1 MADFYYN
8 DPASRLGQQNLTGD
22 TDALFLKVFAGEVLS
37 VFEEANVMM
46 PLHQVRTITSGKS
59 AQFPAVGTAS
69 ATYHT
74 PGESVLE
81 TDTGTSVGNSAS
93 KYLTKFKHSEIVVS
107 INDLL
112 LSSAFIANID
122 EAKNHYDV
130 RSEYTR
136 QMGYALANQADKT
149 LLIAG
154 CIGARAATDRFGG
167 SAYLGSKIDISAGAS
182 VGAVL
187 GNDIINGLFDAAEI
201 LDEKDVPGTD
211 RYCVLSPNAYYK
223 IVNENK
229 DAINRDYGNDGN
241 GSTASGMV
249 MSVAGIRILKSNHL
263 PAADYVAP
271 TGEKNL
277 SNTNFSSAGN
287 RTQGLVFHRSAL
299 GTVKLLDLAVES
311 EYQIE
316 RQGTLMV
323 AKYAMGHKT
332 LRNEALVELTF

>member
-1 MADFYYN
+1 MAYYN
-8 DPASRLGQQNLTGD
+8 NPASRLGQINYAGGTFAND
-22 TDALFLKVFAGEVLS
+22 NALFLKVFAGEVLS

-46 PLHQVRTITSGKS
+46 PLHQVRTITSGKT
-59 AQFPAVGTAS
+59 AQFPAIGTAT

-81 TDTGTSVGNSAS
+81 TDDGTSAANT

-112 LSSAFIANID
+112 LSSTFIANID

-136 QMGYALANQADKT
+136 QMGFALANQADKS

-154 CIGARAATDRFGG
+154 CIGARATTDRFGG
-167 SAYLGSKIDISAGAS
+167 SDYLGSKIDISAAASAGAIT
-182 VGAVL
+182 GAQVVTA
-187 GNDIINGLFDAAEI
+187 LFDAAQK
-201 LDEKDVPGTD
+201 LDENDVPGTD
-211 RYCVLSPNAYYK
+211 RYCVLTPNAYYA
-223 IVNENK
+223 IVADNT

-263 PAADYVAP
+263 PTADYTAP
-271 TGEKNL
+271 TGENNL
-277 SNTNFSSAGN
+277 VNTVFTGAGN

-323 AKYAMGHKT
+323 AKYAMGHKA
-332 LRNEALVELTF
+332 LRNEALVELTY

>member
-1 MADFYYN
+1 MAYYN
-8 DPASRLGQQNLTGD
+8 NPASRLGQQNLAGD

-59 AQFPAVGTAS
+59 AQFPAVGTAT

-81 TDTGTSVGNSAS
+81 TDDGAS
-93 KYLTKFKHSEIVVS
+93 PADTKYLSKFAHSEIVVS

-136 QMGYALANQADKT
+136 QMGFALANQADRT

-187 GNDIINGLFDAAEI
+187 GTDIVDGLFAAAET

-263 PAADYVAP
+263 PTADYVAP
-271 TGEKNL
+271 SGEKNL
-277 SNTNFSSAGN
+277 SNTNFTSAGN
-287 RTQGLVFHRSAL
+287 RTQGLVFHRSAI

-332 LRNEALVELTF
+332 LRNEALVELTY